1 MAINSKLQFTNIND
15 DGSVFMNLT
24 MEFGGVNVTFVNGV
38 TDGIMEGVMPKL
50 EAFRKIADAARAAA
64 AQG

>member
-1 MAINSKLQFTNIND
+1 MAINSKLEFTNTND
-15 DGSVFMNLT
+15 DGTTFMNLT

-38 TDGIMEGVMPKL
+38 TDGMLGGVMPKL
-50 EAFRKIADAARAAA
+50 EEFRKAADAARAAA